1 MCEKELPD
9 TEEQKFYFPS
19 HWRTTIMA
27 AGIGSLGIAL
37 GMGLGEVAER
47 VAQATESFFPACL
60 IGLFAVGIALVGFL
74 ILFFVAQRVLIHS
87 LSELVGH
94 GVVMISLSPE
104 SITIANGFDPYET
117 EVIANS
123 DIVWVK
129 SEITPRNKRYV
140 RIVFGAHLKTTYI
153 ADLREADFDAL
164 LGILKER
171 CPAAFGDVP
180 PVGYEAFPYPQTEP
194 PYDSV
199 SAQPNVTHVYPF
211 GRKVSEG
218 FTWWT
223 LGALI
228 GIALAVL
235 CTGEAMILGTQ
246 GALNVLLG
254 CFSLFLG
261 LSFILIVHKFHW
273 LRLYRFTK
281 SDKRRDE
288 LRLTSQGLSIHNL
301 IHSEKPTRVA
311 FDKIRAIY
319 HETIPE
325 RIWIVGSSKCQTLEI
340 PRRWMEGSD
349 FDSFLAF
356 LREHLPEA
364 FVTPLS
370 TLSFGPTLRRRLLFY
385 SPFIVLFPI
394 VFGGAIWLS
403 LESLSWGGW
412 RMVLTCYCGGS
423 AVLGGLFNVLMFIV
437 FKKWKTILPGR
448 PGLLSIAN
456 KSLTVRLDS
465 EVQHVPFSEI
475 RHITLAN
482 CRGTERLW
490 IVHSESL
497 ATLQLSQR
505 WFSPEDYE
513 ALLAF
518 LNHAAPEPFNSHP
531 PTGWEAPKYSRYPEF
546 GFCE

>member
-1 MCEKELPD
+1 MELPNS
-9 TEEQKFYFPS
+9 EEHSFYAPPP
-19 HWRTTIMA
+19 WRTTIMA
-27 AGIGSLGIAL
+27 AGIGGLGIAL

-47 VAQATESFFPACL
+47 VALATDSFFPACL
-60 IGLFAVGIALVGFL
+60 IGSFAVGIALVGFL
-74 ILFFVAQRVLIHS
+74 ILLFVAQRALIHS
-87 LSELVGH
+87 LSELVSH
-94 GVVMISLSPE
+94 GVVMVSLSPE
-104 SITIANGFDPYET
+104 SIRIANGFDSYET
-117 EVIANS
+117 DVIANS

-129 SEITPRNKRYV
+129 SEHTPRNKQHV

-164 LGILKER
+164 LGLLKER

-194 PYDSV
+194 PHDYV
-199 SAQPNVTHVYPF
+199 SAEPNAMHVYPF

-218 FTWWT
+218 FAWWS

-228 GIALAVL
+228 GIVLAVL

-254 CFSLFLG
+254 SFSLFLG

-281 SDKRRDE
+281 SNKRRDE
-288 LRLTSQGLSIHNL
+288 LRLTPQDLSIHNL
-301 IHSEKPTRVA
+301 INREKPTRIA

-319 HETIPE
+319 HESLSE
-325 RIWIVGSSKCQTLEI
+325 RIWIVGSSQCQTLEI

-349 FDSFLAF
+349 FDSLLEH
-356 LREHLPEA
+356 LREHLSEA

-385 SPFIVLFPI
+385 SPFIVLFAI
-394 VFGGAIWLS
+394 IFGGAIWLS

-412 RMVLTCYCGGS
+412 WIVLTYYCGGS
-423 AVLGGLFNVLMFIV
+423 AVLGGLFNVLMFIAL
-437 FKKWKTILPGR
+437 KKWKTILPGR

-456 KSLTVRLDS
+456 KSLTVQLDS
-465 EVQHVPFSEI
+465 WVQHVPFIEI

-505 WFSPEDYE
+505 WFSSEDYE
-513 ALLAF
+513 TLVTF
-518 LNHAAPEPFNSHP
+518 LKCSVPEAFNSHP
-531 PTGWEAPKYSRYPEF
+531 PTDWETPKYSRYPEF
-546 GFCE
+546 GLCE